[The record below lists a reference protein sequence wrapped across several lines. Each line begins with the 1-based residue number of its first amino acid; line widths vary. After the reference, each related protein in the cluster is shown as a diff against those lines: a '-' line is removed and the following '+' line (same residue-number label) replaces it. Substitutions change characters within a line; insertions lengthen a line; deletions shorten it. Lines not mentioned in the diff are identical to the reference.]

1 VRQSS
6 YTDDLIF
13 SISKL
18 IATLSQGMTLIPGDI
33 ILTGT
38 PSGVG
43 MGFDPPRYLKDGDV
57 VTCRIEG
64 IGDLT
69 NKVVTKN

>member
-1 VRQSS
+1 
-6 YTDDLIF
+6 
-13 SISKL
+13 
-18 IATLSQGMTLIPGDI
+18 MTLIPGDI

-43 MGFDPPRYLKDGDV
+43 MGFNPPKYLKNGDV

-64 IGDLT
+64 IGTLV
-69 NKVVTKN
+69 NGVVTKN